1 MGMMSKDIGIDLGT
15 SNIRIYLKGKGVV
28 LSEPSVVAIN
38 KITKEVLA
46 VGTQAKEMVGRTPDN
61 IIAVK
66 PLKEGVIADFYA
78 TRVLVQ
84 SLVSKVVPKSL
95 FSKPRIL
102 ISIPSGITDVEER
115 AAESVSYRA
124 GAKNAYLIE
133 EVMAASIGAKLKVE
147 QPEGTMIVDI
157 GGGTSEMAV
166 LSLGGIVAS
175 NSIRIAGEKLDVD
188 IVNYIKNKYN
198 VLIGIGEAEDVKKKI
213 GAATKTMTDE
223 KVNIKGRDLVSGL
236 PKTITVTSTDINE
249 AIADSL
255 YEILRVLRLTL
266 EQTPPELSADIMETG
281 IVLCGGVALLKNLDR
296 YISEHTGIPVYV
308 AENPL
313 ECVIRGV
320 GASLENIEILKKL
333 IKNRRRR

>member
-46 VGTQAKEMVGRTPDN
+46 VGTQAKEMLGRTPDN

-66 PLKEGVIADFYA
+66 PLKDGVIADFYA
-78 TRVLVQ
+78 TKILVQ
-84 SLVSKVVPKSL
+84 NLVSKVIPKSL

-115 AAESVSYRA
+115 AAEGISYKA
-124 GAKNAYLIE
+124 GAKSVYLIE
-133 EVMAASIGAKLKVE
+133 EVMAAAIGSKLKVE

-175 NSIRIAGEKLDVD
+175 NSIRIAGEKLDLD

-198 VLIGIGEAEDVKKKI
+198 VLIGIGEAEEVKKKI

-223 KVNIKGRDLVSGL
+223 KVNMKGRDLVTGL

-249 AIADSL
+249 AISDSL
-255 YEILRVLRLTL
+255 YEILRVLKLTL

-281 IVLCGGVALLKNLDR
+281 IILCGGVAMLKNLDR
-296 YISEHTGIPVYV
+296 YINKHTGIPVYV
-308 AENPL
+308 SENPL
-313 ECVIRGV
+313 ECVVKGV
-320 GASLENIEILKKL
+320 GATLENIEILKK
-333 IKNRRRR
+333 IAKNRRR

>member
-38 KITKEVLA
+38 KITNEVLA

-66 PLKEGVIADFYA
+66 PLKDGVIADFYA
-78 TRVLVQ
+78 TKVLVQ

-133 EVMAASIGAKLKVE
+133 EVMAAAIGAKLKVE

-175 NSIRIAGEKLDVD
+175 NSVRIAGEKLDID

-198 VLIGIGEAEDVKKKI
+198 VLIGIGEAEEVKKKI

-223 KVNIKGRDLVSGL
+223 KVNIKGRDLASGL

-255 YEILRVLRLTL
+255 YEILRVLRITL

-281 IVLCGGVALLKNLDR
+281 IVLCGGVSLLKNLDR
-296 YISEHTGIPVYV
+296 YISQNTGIPVYV
-308 AENPL
+308 AENPS

-320 GASLENIEILKKL
+320 GASLENMEILKKL

>member
-38 KITKEVLA
+38 KITNEVLA

-66 PLKEGVIADFYA
+66 PLKDGVIADFYA
-78 TRVLVQ
+78 TKVLVQ

-133 EVMAASIGAKLKVE
+133 EVMAAAIGAKLKVE

-198 VLIGIGEAEDVKKKI
+198 VLIGIGEAEEVKKKI

-255 YEILRVLRLTL
+255 YEILRVLRITL
-266 EQTPPELSADIMETG
+266 EQTPPELSADIMESG
-281 IVLCGGVALLKNLDR
+281 IVLCGGVSLLKNLDR
-296 YISEHTGIPVYV
+296 YISQNTGIPVYV
-308 AENPL
+308 AENPS

-320 GASLENIEILKKL
+320 GASLENMEILKKL

>member
-1 MGMMSKDIGIDLGT
+1 MMSKDIGIDLGT

-38 KITKEVLA
+38 KITNEVLA

-66 PLKEGVIADFYA
+66 PLKDGVIADFYA
-78 TRVLVQ
+78 TKVLVQ

-175 NSIRIAGEKLDVD
+175 NSVRIAGEKLDID

-198 VLIGIGEAEDVKKKI
+198 VLIGIGEAEEVKKKI

-223 KVNIKGRDLVSGL
+223 KVNIKGRDLASGL

-255 YEILRVLRLTL
+255 YEILRVLRITL

-281 IVLCGGVALLKNLDR
+281 IVLCGGVSLLKNLDR
-296 YISEHTGIPVYV
+296 YISQNTGIPVYV

-313 ECVIRGV
+313 ECVVRGV
-320 GASLENIEILKKL
+320 GASLENMEILKKL

>member
-15 SNIRIYLKGKGVV
+15 SNIRIYVKGKGIV

-38 KITKEVLA
+38 KMTKEVLA
-46 VGTQAKEMVGRTPDN
+46 VGTQAKEMLGRTPDN

-66 PLKEGVIADFYA
+66 PLKDGVIADLAA
-78 TRVLVQ
+78 TKMLVQ
-84 SLVSKVVPKSL
+84 SLVSKVIPKSL

-115 AAESVSYRA
+115 AVESVSYKS
-124 GAKNAYLIE
+124 GAKNTYLIE
-133 EVMAASIGAKLKVE
+133 EVMAAAIGSKIKVE

-166 LSLGGIVAS
+166 LSLGGIVAT
-175 NSIRIAGEKLDVD
+175 NSIKIAGEKLDID

-198 VLIGIGEAEDVKKKI
+198 VLIGIGEAEDAKKQI
-213 GAATKTMTDE
+213 GAATSTMTDD
-223 KVNIKGRDLVSGL
+223 KLNIKGRDLITGL
-236 PKTITVTSTDINE
+236 PKTITITSTDVNN

-255 YEILRVLRLTL
+255 YEILRVLRYTL

-281 IVLCGGVALLKNLDR
+281 IVLCGGVSLLKNIDR
-296 YISEHTGIPVYV
+296 YISENTGIPVFV

-320 GASLENIEILKKL
+320 GSSLENMEILKKL
-333 IKNRRRR
+333 LKSRRI

>member
-38 KITKEVLA
+38 KITNEVLA

-66 PLKEGVIADFYA
+66 PLKDGVIADFYA
-78 TRVLVQ
+78 TKVLVQ

-133 EVMAASIGAKLKVE
+133 EVMAAAIGAKLKVE

-175 NSIRIAGEKLDVD
+175 NSLRIAGEKLDVD

-198 VLIGIGEAEDVKKKI
+198 VLIGIGEAEEVKKKI

-255 YEILRVLRLTL
+255 YEILRVLRITL
-266 EQTPPELSADIMETG
+266 EQTPPELSADIMESG
-281 IVLCGGVALLKNLDR
+281 IVLCGGVSLLKNLDR
-296 YISEHTGIPVYV
+296 YISQNTGIPVYV
-308 AENPL
+308 AENPS

-320 GASLENIEILKKL
+320 GASLENMEILKKL